1 MIEKVNL
8 NDYIKAIPEIGFG
21 SGIVRRS
28 TFGKNIKNA
37 YAS

>member
-21 SGIVRRS
+21 LGIVRRS
-28 TFGKNIKNA
+28 TLGKI
-37 YAS
+37 

>member
-8 NDYIKAIPEIGFG
+8 NDYIKAIPEIGCG

-28 TFGKNIKNA
+28 TLGKI
-37 YAS
+37 